1 MSTFLAMSVSGGAL
15 ILVIAV
21 LRALFAQRLPRRLL
35 CALWAMALLRL
46 LLPIFPPSP
55 LSLFPAVE
63 SGGGEMLPAIIA
75 APTAAPQAAAPAAQ
89 PASQAAAPASAAP
102 VAPQATAMPQTAPAP
117 QAAAT
122 ANAERPAPPV
132 WPIVH
137 GSVAALLLILL
148 IALYARG
155 LRRFRASAPC
165 EDGFASQWLA
175 RHPLRRRLRLRLC
188 AAIDAPL
195 TYGLLRPVIL
205 LPAGFD
211 LSDREALDC
220 VLRHELAHVR
230 RFDTLFKA
238 ALAVT
243 ACLHWFNPLVWVMLA
258 LANRDLELACDEQA
272 LRAAARERRRAY
284 ARALLRLEEMR
295 ARPLP
300 LGSAFGKSGVE
311 ERIAAIVK
319 RRPVSRAA
327 LALTLLLAALT
338 LAAFT
343 APAAPASAPSAPE
356 ATSQPATDSA
366 EVRVSTT
373 PAPAPTPEQPAVP
386 ETISLAPLPEEAF
399 AAYAP
404 YDLKYEDGVL
414 RLGWSAVRCFTD
426 TGLSGDYVP
435 GTYLQNF
442 HGNTDVFAI
451 RDEYGTLT
459 GLNWSFPGLDIYD
472 ACTQV
477 IARAYE
483 AEDLPTPT
491 PQPERTPEPT
501 PTAASLAP
509 LPEELSA
516 YAPYGLT
523 ANEDGTLT
531 YLGSSVRF
539 LIDEAAGL
547 EMRWDTGGVGAY
559 AVRDASGAL
568 TGLRAANWDEFAQE
582 TGAYDEAAA
591 PAYATPPDRAADNWG
606 VDRATLAAYEPF
618 GVTWVED
625 MPVYLGVPI
634 RYIFDETMQYAPLC
648 VSRLNGQTDVYAVRD
663 ASGSLTGLRA
673 ATAEE
678 FAQNTAANYLAGVAG
693 TYRATP
699 AAWPRAEAALLAA
712 GIDAYAPYG
721 LRVENG
727 LPFFRDVSVRFFVDA
742 GAGLNLMCY
751 YWGEVDVLVERDESG
766 AIAAL
771 RPSTR
776 AEFEQKT
783 QDGWEELRADYAA
796 PEDANAAYN
805 WNGRDELSTATGAV
819 PVTLYEPYGLGMYDG
834 RLYYGAEGVRSFL
847 DEALGVEE
855 YSHLPTATLDL
866 RAVRDANGELTGLRV
881 ATAEESAA
889 IAGDLHEDEAPPQQ
903 GGPLGSVEAAEDWY

>member
-35 CALWAMALLRL
+35 CALWAVALLRL
-46 LLPIFPPSP
+46 LLPVFPPSP

-63 SGGGEMLPAIIA
+63 SGGGEALPAIA
-75 APTAAPQAAAPAAQ
+75 ATPTAAPQTVVSTVA
-89 PASQAAAPASAAP
+89 PASQAAAPEGTTPA
-102 VAPQATAMPQTAPAP
+102 APQATAMPQTAPAP
-117 QAAAT
+117 QAAAA

-165 EDGFASQWLA
+165 EDGFARQWLA
-175 RHPLRRRLRLRLC
+175 RHPLRRPLRLRLC

-205 LPAGFD
+205 LPADFD

-230 RFDTLFKA
+230 RFDALFKA

-243 ACLHWFNPLVWVMLA
+243 ACLHWFNPLIWVMLA

-327 LALTLLLAALT
+327 LAVTLLLAALT

-343 APAAPASAPSAPE
+343 APAAPAKAPSAPE
-356 ATSQPATDSA
+356 ATPTPAADSA
-366 EVRVSTT
+366 EVGVSAT
-373 PAPAPTPEQPAVP
+373 PAPLTTSEQPAVP
-386 ETISLAPLPEEAF
+386 ESISLSPLPEEAF

-426 TGLSGDYVP
+426 TGLSGDYAP
-435 GTYLQNF
+435 GAYLQNF

-451 RDEYGTLT
+451 RDEFGTLT
-459 GLNWSFPGLDIYD
+459 GLSWSFPGLNIYD

-483 AEDLPTPT
+483 AEGLPTPT
-491 PQPERTPEPT
+491 PAPELTPGPA
-501 PTAASLAP
+501 PTAVSNAP
-509 LPEELSA
+509 LPEELA
-516 YAPYGLT
+516 VYAPYGLT
-523 ANEDGTLT
+523 ANGDGTLT

-547 EMRWDTGGVGAY
+547 ELRWDTGGVGAY

-582 TGAYDEAAA
+582 TGAYDEAA
-591 PAYATPPDRAADNWG
+591 PATYQTPPDRAADNWG

-634 RYIFDETMQYAPLC
+634 RYIFDEAMQYAPLT

-663 ASGSLTGLRA
+663 ASGGLTGLRA

-678 FAQNTAANYLAGVAG
+678 FAQNSAANYLAGASDA
-693 TYRATP
+693 YRATP
-699 AAWPRAEAALLAA
+699 ATWPRAEVALLAA

-742 GAGLNLMCY
+742 SAGLNLMCY

-766 AIAAL
+766 AITAL

-796 PEDANAAYN
+796 PEDVNAAYN
-805 WNGRDELSTATGAV
+805 WNGRSELFTESGTV
-819 PVTLYEPYGLGMYDG
+819 PVSLYEPYGLGMYDG

-847 DEALGVEE
+847 DEALGVEA

-866 RAVRDANGELTGLRV
+866 RAVRDESGELTGLRV

-903 GGPLGSVEAAEDWY
+903 SGPLGSVEAAEDWY

>member
-15 ILVIAV
+15 ILIIAV

-35 CALWAMALLRL
+35 CALWAVALLRL
-46 LLPIFPPSP
+46 LLPVFPPSP

-63 SGGGEMLPAIIA
+63 SGGGEALSAA
-75 APTAAPQAAAPAAQ
+75 VAPTAAPQTVVSTVAPDAQVAASEAVPAATR
-89 PASQAAAPASAAP
+89 AA
-102 VAPQATAMPQTAPAP
+102 AMPQTAPQAVAP
-117 QAAAT
+117 
-122 ANAERPAPPV
+122 ANAERSAPPV

-148 IALYARG
+148 AVLYARG

-165 EDGFASQWLA
+165 EDEYPRQWLA
-175 RHPLRRRLRLRLC
+175 RHPLRRPLRLRLC

-205 LPAGFD
+205 LPADFD

-230 RFDTLFKA
+230 RFDALFKA

-243 ACLHWFNPLVWVMLA
+243 ACLHWFNPLIWVMLA

-343 APAAPASAPSAPE
+343 APAAPASAPE
-356 ATSQPATDSA
+356 ATPTPAADST
-366 EVRVSTT
+366 EVGVSAT
-373 PAPAPTPEQPAVP
+373 PAPLTTPEQPVLP
-386 ETISLAPLPEEAF
+386 KTISLSPLPEEAF

-426 TGLSGDYVP
+426 TGLSGYAP

-442 HGNTDVFAI
+442 HGNTDVFAV

-483 AEDLPTPT
+483 AEGLPTPT
-491 PQPERTPEPT
+491 PAPELTPGPA
-501 PTAASLAP
+501 PTAVSNAL
-509 LPEELSA
+509 LPEELAA

-547 EMRWDTGGVGAY
+547 ELRWDTGGVGAY
-559 AVRDASGAL
+559 AVRDASGSL

-582 TGAYDEAAA
+582 TGTYDEAA
-591 PAYATPPDRAADNWG
+591 PATYQTPP
-606 VDRATLAAYEPF
+606 T
-618 GVTWVED
+618 
-625 MPVYLGVPI
+625 
-634 RYIFDETMQYAPLC
+634 
-648 VSRLNGQTDVYAVRD
+648 
-663 ASGSLTGLRA
+663 GS
-673 ATAEE
+673 
-678 FAQNTAANYLAGVAG
+678 
-693 TYRATP
+693 P
-699 AAWPRAEAALLAA
+699 
-712 GIDAYAPYG
+712 
-721 LRVENG
+721 
-727 LPFFRDVSVRFFVDA
+727 
-742 GAGLNLMCY
+742 
-751 YWGEVDVLVERDESG
+751 
-766 AIAAL
+766 
-771 RPSTR
+771 
-776 AEFEQKT
+776 
-783 QDGWEELRADYAA
+783 
-796 PEDANAAYN
+796 
-805 WNGRDELSTATGAV
+805 ATGA
-819 PVTLYEPYGLGMYDG
+819 
-834 RLYYGAEGVRSFL
+834 
-847 DEALGVEE
+847 
-855 YSHLPTATLDL
+855 
-866 RAVRDANGELTGLRV
+866 
-881 ATAEESAA
+881 
-889 IAGDLHEDEAPPQQ
+889 
-903 GGPLGSVEAAEDWY
+903 

>member
-1 MSTFLAMSVSGGAL
+1 MSTFLAMSLSGGAL

-35 CALWAMALLRL
+35 CALWAVALLRL
-46 LLPIFPPSP
+46 LLPVFPPSP

-63 SGGGEMLPAIIA
+63 SGGGELPAAIVA

-102 VAPQATAMPQTAPAP
+102 AVPRATAMPQTAPAP
-117 QAAAT
+117 QVVAST
-122 ANAERPAPPV
+122 NAERPAPPV

-148 IALYARG
+148 AVLYARG

-175 RHPLRRRLRLRLC
+175 RHPLRRPLRLRLC

-230 RFDTLFKA
+230 RFDALFKA

-243 ACLHWFNPLVWVMLA
+243 ACLHWFNPLIWVMLA

-327 LALTLLLAALT
+327 LAVTLLLAALT

-356 ATSQPATDSA
+356 ATPTPAADST
-366 EVRVSTT
+366 EVGVSAT
-373 PAPAPTPEQPAVP
+373 PAPLTPPEQPAVP
-386 ETISLAPLPEEAF
+386 ESISLSPLPEEAF

-426 TGLSGDYVP
+426 TGLSGDYAP
-435 GTYLQNF
+435 GAYLQNF

-483 AEDLPTPT
+483 AEGLTTPT
-491 PQPERTPEPT
+491 PAPELIPEPT
-501 PTAASLAP
+501 PTAAASLAP
-509 LPEELSA
+509 LPEELAA

-523 ANEDGTLT
+523 ANGDGTLT

-539 LIDEAAGL
+539 LIDEAAGVEL
-547 EMRWDTGGVGAY
+547 RWDTGGVGAY
-559 AVRDASGAL
+559 AVRD
-568 TGLRAANWDEFAQE
+568 
-582 TGAYDEAAA
+582 
-591 PAYATPPDRAADNWG
+591 
-606 VDRATLAAYEPF
+606 
-618 GVTWVED
+618 
-625 MPVYLGVPI
+625 
-634 RYIFDETMQYAPLC
+634 
-648 VSRLNGQTDVYAVRD
+648 
-663 ASGSLTGLRA
+663 
-673 ATAEE
+673 
-678 FAQNTAANYLAGVAG
+678 
-693 TYRATP
+693 
-699 AAWPRAEAALLAA
+699 
-712 GIDAYAPYG
+712 
-721 LRVENG
+721 
-727 LPFFRDVSVRFFVDA
+727 
-742 GAGLNLMCY
+742 
-751 YWGEVDVLVERDESG
+751 ES
-766 AIAAL
+766 
-771 RPSTR
+771 
-776 AEFEQKT
+776 
-783 QDGWEELRADYAA
+783 
-796 PEDANAAYN
+796 
-805 WNGRDELSTATGAV
+805 
-819 PVTLYEPYGLGMYDG
+819 
-834 RLYYGAEGVRSFL
+834 
-847 DEALGVEE
+847 
-855 YSHLPTATLDL
+855 
-866 RAVRDANGELTGLRV
+866 GELTGLRV

>member
-1 MSTFLAMSVSGGAL
+1 MSTFLAMSLSGGAL

-35 CALWAMALLRL
+35 CALWMLALVRL

-63 SGGGEMLPAIIA
+63 SGGGEALPAIVA
-75 APTAAPQAAAPAAQ
+75 ASTAAPQAAAPAAQ
-89 PASQAAAPASAAP
+89 PAAPRATAAPQTAPQPAPASA
-102 VAPQATAMPQTAPAP
+102 
-117 QAAAT
+117 
-122 ANAERPAPPV
+122 ESPAPPV

-155 LRRFRASAPC
+155 LRRFRDSAPC
-165 EDGFASQWLA
+165 EDEYALQWLA

-211 LSDREALDC
+211 FFDREALDC

-230 RFDTLFKA
+230 RFDALFKA
-238 ALAVT
+238 ALAVA

-284 ARALLRLEEMR
+284 ACALLRLEEMR

-343 APAAPASAPSAPE
+343 APAAPASAPE
-356 ATSQPATDSA
+356 ATPTPAADSA
-366 EVRVSTT
+366 EVGVSAT
-373 PAPAPTPEQPAVP
+373 PAPLTTSEQPAVP

-414 RLGWSAVRCFTD
+414 RCGWSAVRCFTD
-426 TGLSGDYVP
+426 TGLSGYAP

-483 AEDLPTPT
+483 AEGLPTPT
-491 PQPERTPEPT
+491 PAPELTPGPA
-501 PTAASLAP
+501 PTAVSNAP
-509 LPEELSA
+509 LPEELA
-516 YAPYGLT
+516 VYAPYGLT

-539 LIDEAAGL
+539 LIDEAAGVEL
-547 EMRWDTGGVGAY
+547 RWDTGGAGVY

-568 TGLRAANWDEFAQE
+568 TGLR
-582 TGAYDEAAA
+582 
-591 PAYATPPDRAADNWG
+591 
-606 VDRATLAAYEPF
+606 
-618 GVTWVED
+618 
-625 MPVYLGVPI
+625 
-634 RYIFDETMQYAPLC
+634 
-648 VSRLNGQTDVYAVRD
+648 
-663 ASGSLTGLRA
+663 
-673 ATAEE
+673 
-678 FAQNTAANYLAGVAG
+678 
-693 TYRATP
+693 
-699 AAWPRAEAALLAA
+699 
-712 GIDAYAPYG
+712 
-721 LRVENG
+721 
-727 LPFFRDVSVRFFVDA
+727 
-742 GAGLNLMCY
+742 
-751 YWGEVDVLVERDESG
+751 
-766 AIAAL
+766 
-771 RPSTR
+771 
-776 AEFEQKT
+776 
-783 QDGWEELRADYAA
+783 
-796 PEDANAAYN
+796 
-805 WNGRDELSTATGAV
+805 
-819 PVTLYEPYGLGMYDG
+819 
-834 RLYYGAEGVRSFL
+834 
-847 DEALGVEE
+847 
-855 YSHLPTATLDL
+855 
-866 RAVRDANGELTGLRV
+866 V
-881 ATAEESAA
+881 ATAEETAA
-889 IAGDLHEDEAPPQQ
+889 IAGHLYEDEAPPQQ

>member
-35 CALWAMALLRL
+35 CALWAAALLRL
-46 LLPIFPPSP
+46 LLPVFPPSP

-63 SGGGEMLPAIIA
+63 SGGGEALSA
-75 APTAAPQAAAPAAQ
+75 AVAVSTAAPQTVVSAVVPDAQVAASEAAAPAAR
-89 PASQAAAPASAAP
+89 
-102 VAPQATAMPQTAPAP
+102 QATAMPQTAPQAVAP
-117 QAAAT
+117 
-122 ANAERPAPPV
+122 ANAERSAPPV

-205 LPAGFD
+205 LPACFD

-230 RFDTLFKA
+230 RFDALFKA

-272 LRAAARERRRAY
+272 LRAAASERRRAY
-284 ARALLRLEEMR
+284 ARALLRLEEMC

-343 APAAPASAPSAPE
+343 APAAPASAPE
-356 ATSQPATDSA
+356 ATPTPAADSA
-366 EVRVSTT
+366 EVGVSAT
-373 PAPAPTPEQPAVP
+373 PAPLTTSEQPAVP

-414 RLGWSAVRCFTD
+414 RCGWSAVRCFTD
-426 TGLSGDYVP
+426 TGLSGYAP

-483 AEDLPTPT
+483 AEGLPTPT
-491 PQPERTPEPT
+491 PAPELTPGPA
-501 PTAASLAP
+501 PTAVSNAP
-509 LPEELSA
+509 LPEELA
-516 YAPYGLT
+516 VYAPYGLT

-539 LIDEAAGL
+539 LIDEAAGVEL
-547 EMRWDTGGVGAY
+547 RWDTGGAGVY

-568 TGLRAANWDEFAQE
+568 TGLR
-582 TGAYDEAAA
+582 
-591 PAYATPPDRAADNWG
+591 
-606 VDRATLAAYEPF
+606 
-618 GVTWVED
+618 
-625 MPVYLGVPI
+625 
-634 RYIFDETMQYAPLC
+634 
-648 VSRLNGQTDVYAVRD
+648 
-663 ASGSLTGLRA
+663 
-673 ATAEE
+673 
-678 FAQNTAANYLAGVAG
+678 
-693 TYRATP
+693 
-699 AAWPRAEAALLAA
+699 
-712 GIDAYAPYG
+712 
-721 LRVENG
+721 
-727 LPFFRDVSVRFFVDA
+727 
-742 GAGLNLMCY
+742 
-751 YWGEVDVLVERDESG
+751 
-766 AIAAL
+766 
-771 RPSTR
+771 
-776 AEFEQKT
+776 
-783 QDGWEELRADYAA
+783 
-796 PEDANAAYN
+796 
-805 WNGRDELSTATGAV
+805 
-819 PVTLYEPYGLGMYDG
+819 
-834 RLYYGAEGVRSFL
+834 
-847 DEALGVEE
+847 
-855 YSHLPTATLDL
+855 
-866 RAVRDANGELTGLRV
+866 V
-881 ATAEESAA
+881 ATAEETAA
-889 IAGDLHEDEAPPQQ
+889 IAGHLYEDEAPPQQ

>member
-1 MSTFLAMSVSGGAL
+1 MSTFLAMSLSGGAL

-35 CALWAMALLRL
+35 CALWMLVLVRL

-63 SGGGEMLPAIIA
+63 SGGGEALPAIA
-75 APTAAPQAAAPAAQ
+75 AASTAAPEAAAPAAQ
-89 PASQAAAPASAAP
+89 PAAPAAQPAAPRATAAPQTAPQAAPASAES
-102 VAPQATAMPQTAPAP
+102 PAP
-117 QAAAT
+117 S
-122 ANAERPAPPV
+122 V

-155 LRRFRASAPC
+155 LRRFRDSAPC
-165 EDGFASQWLA
+165 EDEYAIQWLA

-211 LSDREALDC
+211 FFDREALDC

-230 RFDTLFKA
+230 RFDALFKA

-284 ARALLRLEEMR
+284 ACALLRLEEMR

-327 LALTLLLAALT
+327 LVVTLLLAALT

-343 APAAPASAPSAPE
+343 APAPASAPAAPE
-356 ATSQPATDSA
+356 ATPQPAIERA
-366 EVRVSTT
+366 EVRASAAPLPT
-373 PAPAPTPEQPAVP
+373 PAQPAVP
-386 ETISLAPLPEEAF
+386 ETISLAPLPEKAF

-414 RLGWSAVRCFTD
+414 RCGWSAVRCFTD
-426 TGLSGDYVP
+426 TGLTGGYAP

-451 RDEYGTLT
+451 RDAYGTLT
-459 GLNWSFPGLDIYD
+459 GLSWSYPGLDIYD
-472 ACTQV
+472 AFTQV

-483 AEDLPTPT
+483 ADGLPTPT
-491 PQPERTPEPT
+491 PLPELTPEPT

-509 LPEELSA
+509 LPEELAA

-523 ANEDGTLT
+523 ANGDGTLT
-531 YLGSSVRF
+531 YLGSTVRF
-539 LIDEAAGL
+539 LIDEAADVEL
-547 EMRWDTGGVGAY
+547 RWDTGGVGAY
-559 AVRDASGAL
+559 AVRDANGAL

-582 TGAYDEAAA
+582 TAAYGEAA
-591 PAYATPPDRAADNWG
+591 PATYQRPLDRVADNWG
-606 VDRATLAAYEPF
+606 VDRTTLAAYAPF
-618 GVTWVED
+618 GVSWVED

-634 RYIFDETMQYAPLC
+634 RYIFDEAMQYAPLT
-648 VSRLNGQTDVYAVRD
+648 VSHLNGQTDVYALRD
-663 ASGSLTGLRA
+663 ANGGLTGLRA

-678 FAQNTAANYLAGVAG
+678 FAQNTAANYLAGASDV
-693 TYRATP
+693 YRATP

-712 GIDAYAPYG
+712 AIGDYAPYG

-727 LPFFRDVSVRFFVDA
+727 IPFFRDVSVRFFVDEGA
-742 GAGLNLMCY
+742 GADLMCY
-751 YWGEVDVLVERDESG
+751 YWGEVDVHVERDESG
-766 AIAAL
+766 AITAL

-783 QDGWEELRADYAA
+783 QDSWEELRDDYAA
-796 PEDANAAYN
+796 PGDANAAYN
-805 WNGRDELSTATGAV
+805 WNARDELFTEDGTV
-819 PVTLYEPYGLGMYDG
+819 PASPYEPYGLRMYDG
-834 RLYYGAEGVRSFL
+834 RLYYGLEPVRSFL

-855 YSHLPTATLDL
+855 YFYLPTAALDL
-866 RAVRDANGELTGLRV
+866 RAVRDASGELTGLRV
-881 ATAEESAA
+881 ATAEETAA
-889 IAGDLHEDEAPPQQ
+889 VEGEMYEEDAPPQQ
-903 GGPLGSVEAAEDWY
+903 GGPLGSVEPADDWY

>member
-21 LRALFAQRLPRRLL
+21 LRALFAQRLPQRLL
-35 CALWAMALLRL
+35 CALWAVALLRL
-46 LLPIFPPSP
+46 LLPVFPPSP

-63 SGGGEMLPAIIA
+63 SGGGEALSA
-75 APTAAPQAAAPAAQ
+75 AVAVSTAAPQTVVSAVVPDAQVAASEAAAPAAT
-89 PASQAAAPASAAP
+89 QAMA
-102 VAPQATAMPQTAPAP
+102 VPQTAPAP
-117 QAAAT
+117 QAAA
-122 ANAERPAPPV
+122 AISVERPAPPV

-175 RHPLRRRLRLRLC
+175 RHPLRRPLRLRLC

-338 LAAFT
+338 LVAFT
-343 APAAPASAPSAPE
+343 APAAPASAPEVNP
-356 ATSQPATDSA
+356 TPAADSA

-373 PAPAPTPEQPAVP
+373 PAPTPEQPDVS

-426 TGLSGDYVP
+426 TGLSGYAP

-442 HGNTDVFAI
+442 HGNTDVFAV

-459 GLNWSFPGLDIYD
+459 GLSWSFPGLDIYD

-477 IARAYE
+477 IARAYA
-483 AEDLPTPT
+483 AEGLPTPT
-491 PQPERTPEPT
+491 PAPELTPGPA
-501 PTAASLAP
+501 PTAVSNAP
-509 LPEELSA
+509 LPEELAA

-523 ANEDGTLT
+523 ANGDGTLT

-539 LIDEAAGL
+539 LIDEAAGVEL
-547 EMRWDTGGVGAY
+547 RWDTGGVGAY
-559 AVRDASGAL
+559 AVRDANGAL

-582 TGAYDEAAA
+582 TGTYDEAAA

-606 VDRATLAAYEPF
+606 VDRTTLAAYEPF

-634 RYIFDETMQYAPLC
+634 RYIFDEAMQYAPLC
-648 VSRLNGQTDVYAVRD
+648 VSRLYGQTDVYAVRD
-663 ASGSLTGLRA
+663 ASGGLTGLRA
-673 ATAEE
+673 TTAEE
-678 FAQNTAANYLAGVAG
+678 FAQNSAANYLAGVAG

-699 AAWPRAEAALLAA
+699 AAWPRAEVALLAA

-766 AIAAL
+766 AITAL

-776 AEFEQKT
+776 AKFEQKT

-805 WNGRDELSTATGAV
+805 WNGRDELSTATGTV
-819 PVTLYEPYGLGMYDG
+819 PVTIYEPYGLGMYDG
-834 RLYYGAEGVRSFL
+834 RLYYGADGVRSFL
-847 DEALGVEE
+847 DEALGVEA

-866 RAVRDANGELTGLRV
+866 RAVRDESGELTGLRV

>member
-35 CALWAMALLRL
+35 CALWAAALLRL
-46 LLPIFPPSP
+46 LLPVFPPSP

-63 SGGGEMLPAIIA
+63 SGGEEALSA
-75 APTAAPQAAAPAAQ
+75 AVAVSTAAPQTVVSAVVPDAQVAASEAAAPAAR
-89 PASQAAAPASAAP
+89 
-102 VAPQATAMPQTAPAP
+102 QATAMPQTAPQAVAP
-117 QAAAT
+117 
-122 ANAERPAPPV
+122 ANAERSAPPV

-165 EDGFASQWLA
+165 EDGFARQWLA
-175 RHPLRRRLRLRLC
+175 RHPLRRPLRLRLC

-230 RFDTLFKA
+230 RFDALFKA

-272 LRAAARERRRAY
+272 LRAAASERRRAY
-284 ARALLRLEEMR
+284 VRALLRLEEMC

-343 APAAPASAPSAPE
+343 APAAPASAPE
-356 ATSQPATDSA
+356 ATPTPAADSA
-366 EVRVSTT
+366 EVGVSAT
-373 PAPAPTPEQPAVP
+373 PAPLTTSEQPAVP

-414 RLGWSAVRCFTD
+414 RCGWSAVRCFTD
-426 TGLSGDYVP
+426 TGLSGYAP

-483 AEDLPTPT
+483 AEGLPTPT
-491 PQPERTPEPT
+491 PAPELTPGPA
-501 PTAASLAP
+501 PTAVSNAP
-509 LPEELSA
+509 LPEELA
-516 YAPYGLT
+516 VYAPYGLT

-539 LIDEAAGL
+539 LIDEAAGVEL
-547 EMRWDTGGVGAY
+547 RWDTGGAGVY

-568 TGLRAANWDEFAQE
+568 TGLR
-582 TGAYDEAAA
+582 
-591 PAYATPPDRAADNWG
+591 
-606 VDRATLAAYEPF
+606 
-618 GVTWVED
+618 
-625 MPVYLGVPI
+625 
-634 RYIFDETMQYAPLC
+634 
-648 VSRLNGQTDVYAVRD
+648 
-663 ASGSLTGLRA
+663 
-673 ATAEE
+673 
-678 FAQNTAANYLAGVAG
+678 
-693 TYRATP
+693 
-699 AAWPRAEAALLAA
+699 
-712 GIDAYAPYG
+712 
-721 LRVENG
+721 
-727 LPFFRDVSVRFFVDA
+727 
-742 GAGLNLMCY
+742 
-751 YWGEVDVLVERDESG
+751 
-766 AIAAL
+766 
-771 RPSTR
+771 
-776 AEFEQKT
+776 
-783 QDGWEELRADYAA
+783 
-796 PEDANAAYN
+796 
-805 WNGRDELSTATGAV
+805 
-819 PVTLYEPYGLGMYDG
+819 
-834 RLYYGAEGVRSFL
+834 
-847 DEALGVEE
+847 
-855 YSHLPTATLDL
+855 
-866 RAVRDANGELTGLRV
+866 V
-881 ATAEESAA
+881 ATAEETAA
-889 IAGDLHEDEAPPQQ
+889 IAGHLYEDEAPPQQ

>member
-1 MSTFLAMSVSGGAL
+1 
-15 ILVIAV
+15 
-21 LRALFAQRLPRRLL
+21 
-35 CALWAMALLRL
+35 
-46 LLPIFPPSP
+46 
-55 LSLFPAVE
+55 
-63 SGGGEMLPAIIA
+63 
-75 APTAAPQAAAPAAQ
+75 
-89 PASQAAAPASAAP
+89 
-102 VAPQATAMPQTAPAP
+102 MPQTAPAP
-117 QAAAT
+117 QAVAP
-122 ANAERPAPPV
+122 ANAESPAPPV

-137 GSVAALLLILL
+137 GAVAALLLILL
-148 IALYARG
+148 AVLYARG

-165 EDGFASQWLA
+165 EDEYARQWLA
-175 RHPLRRRLRLRLC
+175 RHPLRRPLRLRLC

-205 LPAGFD
+205 LPACFD

-230 RFDTLFKA
+230 RFDALFKA

-243 ACLHWFNPLVWVMLA
+243 TCLHWFNPLIWVMLA

-327 LALTLLLAALT
+327 LAVTLLLAALT

-386 ETISLAPLPEEAF
+386 ETISLTPLPEEAF

-459 GLNWSFPGLDIYD
+459 GLSWSFPGLDIYD
-472 ACTQV
+472 AFTQV

-483 AEDLPTPT
+483 AEGLPTPT
-491 PQPERTPEPT
+491 PAPEFTPEPT
-501 PTAASLAP
+501 PTVASLAP
-509 LPEELSA
+509 LPEELA
-516 YAPYGLT
+516 VYAPYGLT
-523 ANEDGTLT
+523 ANGDGTLT

-539 LIDEAAGL
+539 LIDEAAGVEL
-547 EMRWDTGGVGAY
+547 RWDTGGGGRLRRARRKRRPHRP
-559 AVRDASGAL
+559 ARRQLGRVRAGDRRIRRSRRPR
-568 TGLRAANWDEFAQE
+568 LRHA
-582 TGAYDEAAA
+582 
-591 PAYATPPDRAADNWG
+591 PPDRAADNWG

-618 GVTWVED
+618 GVTWVEN

-648 VSRLNGQTDVYAVRD
+648 VSRLYGQTDVYAVRD
-663 ASGSLTGLRA
+663 ASGGLTGLRA

-678 FAQNTAANYLAGVAG
+678 FAQNTAANYLAGASDA
-693 TYRATP
+693 YRATP
-699 AAWPRAEAALLAA
+699 AAWPRAEVALLAA

-805 WNGRDELSTATGAV
+805 WNGRDELSTATGTV

-834 RLYYGAEGVRSFL
+834 RLYYGADGVRSFL
-847 DEALGVEE
+847 DEALGVEA

-866 RAVRDANGELTGLRV
+866 RAVRDESGELTGLRV

-903 GGPLGSVEAAEDWY
+903 GGPLGSVESAEDWY

>member
-35 CALWAMALLRL
+35 CALWAVALLRL
-46 LLPIFPPSP
+46 LLPVFPPSP

-63 SGGGEMLPAIIA
+63 SGGGEMLPAA

-89 PASQAAAPASAAP
+89 PASQAAAPEAAAP
-102 VAPQATAMPQTAPAP
+102 AATRAPAMSQTAPQVVAP
-117 QAAAT
+117 T
-122 ANAERPAPPV
+122 NAESPAPPV

-148 IALYARG
+148 AVLYARG

-165 EDGFASQWLA
+165 EDEYARQWLA
-175 RHPLRRRLRLRLC
+175 RHPLRRLLRLRLC

-230 RFDTLFKA
+230 RFDALFKA

-327 LALTLLLAALT
+327 LALALLLAALT

-343 APAAPASAPSAPE
+343 APAAPASAPSAP
-356 ATSQPATDSA
+356 ASAPA
-366 EVRVSTT
+366 
-373 PAPAPTPEQPAVP
+373 APAPTPQPGIARASAAPAPTSEQPDVP
-386 ETISLAPLPEEAF
+386 ETISLSPLPEEAF

-426 TGLSGDYVP
+426 TGLSGDYAP
-435 GTYLQNF
+435 GAYLQNF

-459 GLNWSFPGLDIYD
+459 GLNWSYPGLDIYD

-477 IARAYE
+477 IARAYA
-483 AEDLPTPT
+483 AEGLPTPT
-491 PQPERTPEPT
+491 PLPELTPEPT
-501 PTAASLAP
+501 PTTASLAP
-509 LPEELSA
+509 LPEELA
-516 YAPYGLT
+516 VYAPYGLT
-523 ANEDGTLT
+523 ANGDGTLT
-531 YLGSSVRF
+531 YLGSTVRF
-539 LIDEAAGL
+539 LIDEAAGVEL
-547 EMRWDTGGVGAY
+547 RWDAGGVGAY
-559 AVRDASGAL
+559 AVRDANGAL

-582 TGAYDEAAA
+582 TGTYEEAAA
-591 PAYATPPDRAADNWG
+591 PATYQTPPDRAADNWG
-606 VDRATLAAYEPF
+606 VDRATLAAYAPF

-634 RYIFDETMQYAPLC
+634 RYIFDGAMQYAPLT
-648 VSRLNGQTDVYAVRD
+648 VSRLNGQTDVYALRD

-678 FAQNTAANYLAGVAG
+678 FAQNSAANYLAGASDA
-693 TYRATP
+693 YRAPP
-699 AAWPRAEAALLAA
+699 AAWPRATVSVLAA
-712 GIDAYAPYG
+712 AIDDYAPYG
-721 LRVENG
+721 LRMENG
-727 LPFFRDVSVRFFVDA
+727 IPFFRDVSVRFFVDA
-742 GAGLNLMCY
+742 SAGLDLMCY
-751 YWGEVDVLVERDESG
+751 YWGEVDVIVERDANG

-783 QDGWEELRADYAA
+783 QDGWEELRDDYAA

-805 WNGRDELSTATGAV
+805 WNGRSELSAASGTV
-819 PVTLYEPYGLGMYDG
+819 PVSLYAPYGLGMYDG

-866 RAVRDANGELTGLRV
+866 RAVRDESGSLTGLRV

-889 IAGDLHEDEAPPQQ
+889 IAGELHEDEAPPQQ

>member
-35 CALWAMALLRL
+35 CALWAAALLRL
-46 LLPIFPPSP
+46 LLPVFPPSP

-63 SGGGEMLPAIIA
+63 SGGGEALSAVA
-75 APTAAPQAAAPAAQ
+75 VSTAAPQTVVSAVAPDAQVAASEAAAPAATR
-89 PASQAAAPASAAP
+89 
-102 VAPQATAMPQTAPAP
+102 ATAMPQTAPAP
-117 QAAAT
+117 QAVAPT
-122 ANAERPAPPV
+122 NAESPAPPV

-148 IALYARG
+148 AVLYARG
-155 LRRFRASAPC
+155 LRRFRASTPC
-165 EDGFASQWLA
+165 EDGFARQWLA
-175 RHPLRRRLRLRLC
+175 RHPLRRPLRLRLC

-230 RFDTLFKA
+230 RFDALFKA

-338 LAAFT
+338 LVAFT
-343 APAAPASAPSAPE
+343 APAAPASAPE
-356 ATSQPATDSA
+356 ATPTPAADST
-366 EVRVSTT
+366 EVGVSAT
-373 PAPAPTPEQPAVP
+373 PAPLTTPEQPALP

-399 AAYAP
+399 AVYAP

-414 RLGWSAVRCFTD
+414 RCGWSAVRCFTD

-477 IARAYE
+477 IARAYA
-483 AEDLPTPT
+483 AEGLPTPT
-491 PQPERTPEPT
+491 PLPERTPEPT
-501 PTAASLAP
+501 PTAAFLAP
-509 LPEELSA
+509 LPEELAA

-539 LIDEAAGL
+539 LIDEAAGVEL
-547 EMRWDTGGVGAY
+547 RWDTGGVGAY
-559 AVRDASGAL
+559 AVRDANGAL

-582 TGAYDEAAA
+582 TGTYEKAA
-591 PAYATPPDRAADNWG
+591 PATYQTPPDRAADNWG
-606 VDRATLAAYEPF
+606 VDRTTLAAYEPF

-634 RYIFDETMQYAPLC
+634 RYIFDEAMQYAPLC
-648 VSRLNGQTDVYAVRD
+648 VSRLYGQTDVYAVRD
-663 ASGSLTGLRA
+663 AGGGLTGLRA

-678 FAQNTAANYLAGVAG
+678 FAQNSAANYLAGASDA
-693 TYRATP
+693 YRATP
-699 AAWPRAEAALLAA
+699 AAWPRAEVALLAA

-783 QDGWEELRADYAA
+783 QDSWEELRADYAA

-819 PVTLYEPYGLGMYDG
+819 PVTLYAPYGLGMYDG

-847 DEALGVEE
+847 DEALGVEA

-866 RAVRDANGELTGLRV
+866 RAVRDESGDLTGLRV
-881 ATAEESAA
+881 ATAEETAA
-889 IAGDLHEDEAPPQQ
+889 IAGDLYEYEDPPQQ

>member
-1 MSTFLAMSVSGGAL
+1 
-15 ILVIAV
+15 
-21 LRALFAQRLPRRLL
+21 
-35 CALWAMALLRL
+35 
-46 LLPIFPPSP
+46 
-55 LSLFPAVE
+55 
-63 SGGGEMLPAIIA
+63 
-75 APTAAPQAAAPAAQ
+75 
-89 PASQAAAPASAAP
+89 
-102 VAPQATAMPQTAPAP
+102 MPQTAPQAVAP
-117 QAAAT
+117 
-122 ANAERPAPPV
+122 ANAERSAPPV

-165 EDGFASQWLA
+165 EDGFARQWLA
-175 RHPLRRRLRLRLC
+175 RHPLRRPLRLRLC

-356 ATSQPATDSA
+356 ATPTTAADSA
-366 EVRVSTT
+366 EVGVFAT
-373 PAPAPTPEQPAVP
+373 PRALDHPRTARPPRDHLPFAPARGSLRRLRALRPQIRRRRPPPRLVGCALLHGHGPLRRLRPRHLSAKLPRQHGRLRHSRRIRHADRPELVVPRAGHLRRLHAGHRPRLRSRGPAH
-386 ETISLAPLPEEAF
+386 AH
-399 AAYAP
+399 AA
-404 YDLKYEDGVL
+404 
-414 RLGWSAVRCFTD
+414 
-426 TGLSGDYVP
+426 
-435 GTYLQNF
+435 
-442 HGNTDVFAI
+442 
-451 RDEYGTLT
+451 
-459 GLNWSFPGLDIYD
+459 
-472 ACTQV
+472 
-477 IARAYE
+477 
-483 AEDLPTPT
+483 
-491 PQPERTPEPT
+491 QPERTPEPT

-634 RYIFDETMQYAPLC
+634 RYIFDEAMQYAPLC
-648 VSRLNGQTDVYAVRD
+648 VSRLYGQTDVYAVRD

-678 FAQNTAANYLAGVAG
+678 FAQNTAANYLAGASDA
-693 TYRATP
+693 YRATP
-699 AAWPRAEAALLAA
+699 AAWPRAEVALLAA

-751 YWGEVDVLVERDESG
+751 YWGEVDMLVERDANG

-783 QDGWEELRADYAA
+783 QDSWEELRADYAA

-805 WNGRDELSTATGAV
+805 WNGRDELSTATGTV
-819 PVTLYEPYGLGMYDG
+819 PVTIYEPYGLGMYDG
-834 RLYYGAEGVRSFL
+834 RLYYGADGVRSFL

-881 ATAEESAA
+881 ATAEETAA
-889 IAGDLHEDEAPPQQ
+889 IAGHLYEDEAPPQQ
-903 GGPLGSVEAAEDWY
+903 GGPLGSVEPAEDWY

>member
-1 MSTFLAMSVSGGAL
+1 MRPLGGGA
-15 ILVIAV
+15 
-21 LRALFAQRLPRRLL
+21 FA
-35 CALWAMALLRL
+35 
-46 LLPIFPPSP
+46 
-55 LSLFPAVE
+55 PAVARL
-63 SGGGEMLPAIIA
+63 SPVAVS
-75 APTAAPQAAAPAAQ
+75 TAAPQTVVSAVVPDAQVAASEAAAPAAR
-89 PASQAAAPASAAP
+89 
-102 VAPQATAMPQTAPAP
+102 ATALPQTAPQAVAP
-117 QAAAT
+117 
-122 ANAERPAPPV
+122 ANAERSAPPV

-165 EDGFASQWLA
+165 EDGFARQWLA
-175 RHPLRRRLRLRLC
+175 RHPLRRPLRLRLC

-230 RFDTLFKA
+230 RFDALFKV
-238 ALAVT
+238 ALAVA

-284 ARALLRLEEMR
+284 ARALLRLEEMC

-343 APAAPASAPSAPE
+343 APAAPASAPE
-356 ATSQPATDSA
+356 ATPTPAADSA
-366 EVRVSTT
+366 EVGVSAT
-373 PAPAPTPEQPAVP
+373 PAPLTTSEQPAVP
-386 ETISLAPLPEEAF
+386 ETISLTPLPEEAF
-399 AAYAP
+399 AVYAP

-426 TGLSGDYVP
+426 TGLSGYAP

-483 AEDLPTPT
+483 AEGLPTPT
-491 PQPERTPEPT
+491 PAPELTPGPA
-501 PTAASLAP
+501 PTAVSNAP
-509 LPEELSA
+509 LPEELA
-516 YAPYGLT
+516 VYAPYGLT

-539 LIDEAAGL
+539 LIDEAAGVEL
-547 EMRWDTGGVGAY
+547 RWDTGGAGVY

-568 TGLRAANWDEFAQE
+568 TGLR
-582 TGAYDEAAA
+582 
-591 PAYATPPDRAADNWG
+591 
-606 VDRATLAAYEPF
+606 
-618 GVTWVED
+618 
-625 MPVYLGVPI
+625 
-634 RYIFDETMQYAPLC
+634 
-648 VSRLNGQTDVYAVRD
+648 
-663 ASGSLTGLRA
+663 
-673 ATAEE
+673 
-678 FAQNTAANYLAGVAG
+678 
-693 TYRATP
+693 
-699 AAWPRAEAALLAA
+699 
-712 GIDAYAPYG
+712 
-721 LRVENG
+721 
-727 LPFFRDVSVRFFVDA
+727 
-742 GAGLNLMCY
+742 
-751 YWGEVDVLVERDESG
+751 
-766 AIAAL
+766 
-771 RPSTR
+771 
-776 AEFEQKT
+776 
-783 QDGWEELRADYAA
+783 
-796 PEDANAAYN
+796 
-805 WNGRDELSTATGAV
+805 
-819 PVTLYEPYGLGMYDG
+819 
-834 RLYYGAEGVRSFL
+834 
-847 DEALGVEE
+847 
-855 YSHLPTATLDL
+855 
-866 RAVRDANGELTGLRV
+866 V
-881 ATAEESAA
+881 ATAEETAA
-889 IAGDLHEDEAPPQQ
+889 IAGHLYEDEAPPQQ

>member
-35 CALWAMALLRL
+35 CALWAVALLRL
-46 LLPIFPPSP
+46 LLPVFPPSP

-63 SGGGEMLPAIIA
+63 SGGGEALPAIAA
-75 APTAAPQAAAPAAQ
+75 APTAAPQAVVSTVAPALQAAAPEAAAPAAR
-89 PASQAAAPASAAP
+89 
-102 VAPQATAMPQTAPAP
+102 ATALPQTAPQAVAP
-117 QAAAT
+117 
-122 ANAERPAPPV
+122 ANAERSAPPV

-343 APAAPASAPSAPE
+343 APAAPASAPSMPE
-356 ATSQPATDSA
+356 ATPQPGIDRAEIRASA
-366 EVRVSTT
+366 
-373 PAPAPTPEQPAVP
+373 APLPTPEQPNVP

-426 TGLSGDYVP
+426 TGLSGDYAP

-477 IARAYE
+477 IARAYA
-483 AEDLPTPT
+483 AEGLPTPT
-491 PQPERTPEPT
+491 PAPELTPGPA
-501 PTAASLAP
+501 PTAVSNAP
-509 LPEELSA
+509 LPEELAA

-523 ANEDGTLT
+523 ANGDGTLT

-539 LIDEAAGL
+539 LIDEAAGVEL
-547 EMRWDTGGVGAY
+547 RWDTGGVGAY
-559 AVRDASGAL
+559 AVRDANGAL

-582 TGAYDEAAA
+582 TGTYEKAA
-591 PAYATPPDRAADNWG
+591 PATYQTPPDRAADNWG
-606 VDRATLAAYEPF
+606 VDRTTLAAYEPF

-634 RYIFDETMQYAPLC
+634 RYIFDEAMQYAPLC
-648 VSRLNGQTDVYAVRD
+648 VSRLYGQTDVYAVRD
-663 ASGSLTGLRA
+663 ASGGLTGLRA

-678 FAQNTAANYLAGVAG
+678 FAQNSAANYLAGASDA
-693 TYRATP
+693 YRATP
-699 AAWPRAEAALLAA
+699 AAWPRAEVALLAA

-742 GAGLNLMCY
+742 SAGLNLMCY
-751 YWGEVDVLVERDESG
+751 YWGEVDVLVERDANG
-766 AIAAL
+766 AITAL

-783 QDGWEELRADYAA
+783 QDSWEELRADYAA

-847 DEALGVEE
+847 DEALGVEA
-855 YSHLPTATLDL
+855 YFHLPTATLDL
-866 RAVRDANGELTGLRV
+866 RAVRDESGELTGLRV
-881 ATAEESAA
+881 ATAEETAA
-889 IAGDLHEDEAPPQQ
+889 IAGHLYEDEAPPQQ

>member
-1 MSTFLAMSVSGGAL
+1 MSTFLAMSLSGGAL

-35 CALWAMALLRL
+35 CALWAAALLRL
-46 LLPIFPPSP
+46 LLPVFPPSP
-55 LSLFPAVE
+55 LSLFPAME
-63 SGGGEMLPAIIA
+63 SGGEEALPAAVA
-75 APTAAPQAAAPAAQ
+75 APTAAPQTVVSTVAPDAQVAASEAVPAATR
-89 PASQAAAPASAAP
+89 AA
-102 VAPQATAMPQTAPAP
+102 AMPQTAPAP
-117 QAAAT
+117 QVVAPT
-122 ANAERPAPPV
+122 NAESPAPPV

-137 GSVAALLLILL
+137 GSVALLLLILL
-148 IALYARG
+148 AALYARG

-165 EDGFASQWLA
+165 EDGFARQWLA
-175 RHPLRRRLRLRLC
+175 RHPLRRPLRLRLC

-205 LPAGFD
+205 LPADFD

-230 RFDTLFKA
+230 RFDALFKA

-327 LALTLLLAALT
+327 LAVTLLLAALT

-356 ATSQPATDSA
+356 ATSQPGIARASAT
-366 EVRVSTT
+366 
-373 PAPAPTPEQPAVP
+373 PAPTPEQPAVP
-386 ETISLAPLPEEAF
+386 ETISLTPLPEEAF

-426 TGLSGDYVP
+426 TGLSGDYAP
-435 GTYLQNF
+435 DAYLQNF

-459 GLNWSFPGLDIYD
+459 GLNWSYPGLDIYD

-477 IARAYE
+477 IARAYA
-483 AEDLPTPT
+483 AEGLPTPT
-491 PQPERTPEPT
+491 PLPERTPEPT
-501 PTAASLAP
+501 PTAATLAP

-606 VDRATLAAYEPF
+606 VNRTTLAAYEPF

-634 RYIFDETMQYAPLC
+634 RCIFDEAMQYAPLT

-663 ASGSLTGLRA
+663 ASGALTGLRA

-678 FAQNTAANYLAGVAG
+678 FAQNTAANYLAGVADA
-693 TYRATP
+693 YRATP
-699 AAWPRAEAALLAA
+699 AAWPRAEVALLAA

-742 GAGLNLMCY
+742 GAGLDLMCY
-751 YWGEVDVLVERDESG
+751 YWGEVDVIVERDESG

-783 QDGWEELRADYAA
+783 QDSWEELRADYAA

-805 WNGRDELSTATGAV
+805 WNGRDELSTATGTV

-847 DEALGVEE
+847 DEALGVEA

-866 RAVRDANGELTGLRV
+866 RAVRDESGELTGLRV
-881 ATAEESAA
+881 ATVEETAA

>member
-35 CALWAMALLRL
+35 CALWAAALLRL
-46 LLPIFPPSP
+46 LLPVFPPSP

-63 SGGGEMLPAIIA
+63 SGGEEALSA
-75 APTAAPQAAAPAAQ
+75 AVAVSTAAPQTVVSAVVPDAQVAASEAAAPAAR
-89 PASQAAAPASAAP
+89 
-102 VAPQATAMPQTAPAP
+102 QATAMPQTAPQAVAP
-117 QAAAT
+117 
-122 ANAERPAPPV
+122 ANAERSAPPV

-165 EDGFASQWLA
+165 EDGFARQWLA
-175 RHPLRRRLRLRLC
+175 RHPLRRPLRLRLC

-205 LPAGFD
+205 LPACFD

-230 RFDTLFKA
+230 RFDALFKA

-272 LRAAARERRRAY
+272 LRAAASERRRAY
-284 ARALLRLEEMR
+284 ARALLRLEEMC

-343 APAAPASAPSAPE
+343 APAAPASAPE
-356 ATSQPATDSA
+356 ATPTPAADSA
-366 EVRVSTT
+366 EVGVSAT
-373 PAPAPTPEQPAVP
+373 PAPLTTSEQPAVP

-483 AEDLPTPT
+483 AEGLPTPT
-491 PQPERTPEPT
+491 PAPELTPGPA
-501 PTAASLAP
+501 PTAVSNAP
-509 LPEELSA
+509 LPEELA
-516 YAPYGLT
+516 VYAPYGLT

-539 LIDEAAGL
+539 LIDEAAGVEL
-547 EMRWDTGGVGAY
+547 RWDTGGAGVY

-568 TGLRAANWDEFAQE
+568 TGLR
-582 TGAYDEAAA
+582 
-591 PAYATPPDRAADNWG
+591 
-606 VDRATLAAYEPF
+606 
-618 GVTWVED
+618 
-625 MPVYLGVPI
+625 
-634 RYIFDETMQYAPLC
+634 
-648 VSRLNGQTDVYAVRD
+648 
-663 ASGSLTGLRA
+663 
-673 ATAEE
+673 
-678 FAQNTAANYLAGVAG
+678 
-693 TYRATP
+693 
-699 AAWPRAEAALLAA
+699 
-712 GIDAYAPYG
+712 
-721 LRVENG
+721 
-727 LPFFRDVSVRFFVDA
+727 
-742 GAGLNLMCY
+742 
-751 YWGEVDVLVERDESG
+751 
-766 AIAAL
+766 
-771 RPSTR
+771 
-776 AEFEQKT
+776 
-783 QDGWEELRADYAA
+783 
-796 PEDANAAYN
+796 
-805 WNGRDELSTATGAV
+805 
-819 PVTLYEPYGLGMYDG
+819 
-834 RLYYGAEGVRSFL
+834 
-847 DEALGVEE
+847 
-855 YSHLPTATLDL
+855 
-866 RAVRDANGELTGLRV
+866 V
-881 ATAEESAA
+881 ATAEETAA
-889 IAGDLHEDEAPPQQ
+889 IAGHLYEDEAPPQQ

>member
-35 CALWAMALLRL
+35 CALWAAALLRL
-46 LLPIFPPSP
+46 LLPVFPPSP
-55 LSLFPAVE
+55 LSLFPAME
-63 SGGGEMLPAIIA
+63 SGGEEALPAAVA
-75 APTAAPQAAAPAAQ
+75 APTAAPQTVVSTVAPDAQVAASEAVPAATR
-89 PASQAAAPASAAP
+89 AA
-102 VAPQATAMPQTAPAP
+102 AMPQTAPQAVAP
-117 QAAAT
+117 
-122 ANAERPAPPV
+122 ANAERSAPPV

-148 IALYARG
+148 IALYARD

-205 LPAGFD
+205 LPACFD

-230 RFDTLFKA
+230 RFDALFKA

-243 ACLHWFNPLVWVMLA
+243 ACLHWFNPLIWVMLA

-327 LALTLLLAALT
+327 LAVTLLLAALT

-343 APAAPASAPSAPE
+343 APAAPAKAPSAPE
-356 ATSQPATDSA
+356 ATPTPAADSA
-366 EVRVSTT
+366 EVGVSAT
-373 PAPAPTPEQPAVP
+373 PAPLTPPEQPAVP
-386 ETISLAPLPEEAF
+386 ETISLSPLPEEAF

-477 IARAYE
+477 IARAYA
-483 AEDLPTPT
+483 AEGLPTPT
-491 PQPERTPEPT
+491 PAPELTPGPA
-501 PTAASLAP
+501 PTAVSTAP
-509 LPEELSA
+509 RPEELAA

-523 ANEDGTLT
+523 ANGDGTLT

-539 LIDEAAGL
+539 LIDEAAGVEL
-547 EMRWDTGGVGAY
+547 RWDTGGVGAY
-559 AVRDASGAL
+559 AVRDANGAL

-618 GVTWVED
+618 GVTWVEN

-648 VSRLNGQTDVYAVRD
+648 VSRLYGQTDVYAVRD
-663 ASGSLTGLRA
+663 ASGGLTGLRA

-678 FAQNTAANYLAGVAG
+678 FAQNSAANYLAGAAG

-699 AAWPRAEAALLAA
+699 AAWPRAEVALLAA

-751 YWGEVDVLVERDESG
+751 YWGEVDVIVERDESG
-766 AIAAL
+766 AITAL

-805 WNGRDELSTATGAV
+805 WNGRDELSTATGTV
-819 PVTLYEPYGLGMYDG
+819 PVSLYEPYGLGMYDG

-847 DEALGVEE
+847 DEALGVEA

-866 RAVRDANGELTGLRV
+866 RAVRDESGELTGLRV

-903 GGPLGSVEAAEDWY
+903 GGPLGSVESAEDWY

>member
-1 MSTFLAMSVSGGAL
+1 MSTFLAMSLSGGAL

-35 CALWAMALLRL
+35 CALWAVALLRL
-46 LLPIFPPSP
+46 LLPVFPPSP

-63 SGGGEMLPAIIA
+63 SGGGEALSAAVA
-75 APTAAPQAAAPAAQ
+75 APTAAPQAVVSTVAPDAQVAASEAVPAATR
-89 PASQAAAPASAAP
+89 AA
-102 VAPQATAMPQTAPAP
+102 AMPQTAPAP
-117 QAAAT
+117 QVVAPT
-122 ANAERPAPPV
+122 NAESPAPPV

-148 IALYARG
+148 AVLYARG

-165 EDGFASQWLA
+165 EDEYPRQWLA
-175 RHPLRRRLRLRLC
+175 RHPLRRPLRLRLC

-243 ACLHWFNPLVWVMLA
+243 TCLHWFNPLVWVMLA

-483 AEDLPTPT
+483 AEGLPTPT
-491 PQPERTPEPT
+491 PAPELTPGPA
-501 PTAASLAP
+501 PTAVSNAP
-509 LPEELSA
+509 LPEELA
-516 YAPYGLT
+516 VYAPYGLT

-539 LIDEAAGL
+539 LIDEAAGVEL
-547 EMRWDTGGVGAY
+547 RWDTGGVGAY
-559 AVRDASGAL
+559 AVRDANGAL

-582 TGAYDEAAA
+582 TGTYDEAAA

-634 RYIFDETMQYAPLC
+634 RYIFDEAMQYAPLC
-648 VSRLNGQTDVYAVRD
+648 VSRLYGQTDVYALRD
-663 ASGSLTGLRA
+663 VNGSLTGLRA

-699 AAWPRAEAALLAA
+699 AAWPRAEVALLAA
-712 GIDAYAPYG
+712 GIDAYAPY
-721 LRVENG
+721 G

-742 GAGLNLMCY
+742 SAGLNLMCY
-751 YWGEVDVLVERDESG
+751 YWGEVDVLVERDESD
-766 AIAAL
+766 AITAL

-783 QDGWEELRADYAA
+783 QDSWEELRADYAA

-847 DEALGVEE
+847 DEALGVEA

-866 RAVRDANGELTGLRV
+866 RAVRDANGALTGLRV
-881 ATAEESAA
+881 ATAEETAA
-889 IAGDLHEDEAPPQQ
+889 GEDEMHEGDAPPQQ
-903 GGPLGSVEAAEDWY
+903 GGPLGSVEPAEAWY